1 MMQSPP
7 AQSTHHCWF
16 KVPSL
21 ICGKKNPH
29 LCWVNHQVGFSP
41 TTLFSRWFVSIIL
54 GSL

>member
-21 ICGKKNPH
+21 ICGKKK
-29 LCWVNHQVGFSP
+29 SP
-41 TTLFSRWFVSIIL
+41 SLLGESPSRV
-54 GSL
+54 